1 MSVISSSAAKA
12 PPRRLRLRRVGRALG
27 RAWRLGRKAARA
39 VHRRYKAAPRP
50 LRIAALAVAVL
61 ALLPLANLAYQV
73 ARKPTEFFAPM
84 SGAFA
89 KYPAATWRSY
99 APLFRKYST
108 ATIRP
113 ALLAAL
119 AQVESAG
126 NPLAQTYWRWQ
137 FSLNPFDIYA
147 PASSAVGM
155 FQMTYPAFLDARND
169 CIRDHEAVTHCR
181 PDDYYSRLVPSDSV
195 QLAAA
200 YLDRGVAAV
209 LGQLHRRASPPQV
222 QNLATIIHLCGP
234 SVGVAY
240 ARRDFRLRRG
250 EYCGDHDAALY
261 LAKVASMARAFRRLA
276 RR

>member
-1 MSVISSSAAKA
+1 M
-12 PPRRLRLRRVGRALG
+12 RVLGRALD
-27 RAWRLGRKAARA
+27 RTCRLSRKAARA
-39 VHRRYKAAPRP
+39 FSCRFKVAP
-50 LRIAALAVAVL
+50 LRVRVAALAVSAL
-61 ALLPLANLAYQV
+61 AILPAANFAYQV
-73 ARKPTEFFAPM
+73 TRKPAEIFAPI

-89 KYPAATWRSY
+89 QYPAATWHTY

-108 ATIRP
+108 AAIRP
-113 ALLAAL
+113 TLLAAL

-169 CIRDHEAVTHCR
+169 CIRDHDAITDCR

-200 YLDRGVAAV
+200 YLDRGVAEV
-209 LGQLHRRASPPQV
+209 LSQLHRRASPHQM

-234 SVGVAY
+234 SVGAEY

-250 EYCGDHDAALY
+250 EHCGDHNAALY
-261 LAKVASMARAFRRLA
+261 LAQVQAMAREFRRLA